1 MSGSGMTDVKPPPAS
16 VGQSRVGVH
25 EISEE
30 TLEEHRLVRAGG
42 EYVGDEGEARV
53 DLVCGRSHDNMGSP
67 AAATQGERKIG
78 CVAMCEGDLGLS
90 IQPAR

>member
-42 EYVGDEGEARV
+42 EYVGDEGEEALGGRV
-53 DLVCGRSHDNMGSP
+53 EPLLAGGELGGHGVSFRLRAGVPVLVG
-67 AAATQGERKIG
+67 
-78 CVAMCEGDLGLS
+78 
-90 IQPAR
+90 

>member
-30 TLEEHRLVRAGG
+30 TLEQHRLVRAGG

-53 DLVCGRSHDNMGSP
+53 DLVCGITWVLPPPPHRAN
-67 AAATQGERKIG
+67 EK
-78 CVAMCEGDLGLS
+78 
-90 IQPAR
+90 